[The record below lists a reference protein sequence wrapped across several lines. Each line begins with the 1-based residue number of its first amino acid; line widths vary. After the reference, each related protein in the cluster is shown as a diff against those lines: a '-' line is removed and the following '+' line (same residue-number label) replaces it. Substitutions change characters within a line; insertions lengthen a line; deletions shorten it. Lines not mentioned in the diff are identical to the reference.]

1 MTETTQYGLLLREA
15 GLIQFG
21 RFEGG
26 APLKFSLELL
36 PSYPRILQI
45 LADGIATVI
54 SEVKTIERIVC
65 TSDAS
70 AIGIAVSLKMGIPLV
85 YSRGQGQL
93 PVHDLVGA
101 YDVGHPTALITTVLG
116 RHHNQDLARFS
127 QRATTVGLN
136 IVTTVSII
144 SLNLTDDA
152 DIHTL
157 INLPEFVEYLGRSEE
172 ISREVVDYLS
182 EWLNVQGSR

>member
-1 MTETTQYGLLLREA
+1 MTKTTRYGHLLLEA

-26 APLKFSLELL
+26 APLKFALELL
-36 PSYPRILQI
+36 PSYPHILQS
-45 LADGIATVI
+45 LAGEIATVM

-70 AIGIAVSLKMGIPLV
+70 APGIAVSLHTGIPLV
-85 YSRGQGQL
+85 YSRCQGQS

-101 YDVGHPTALITTVLG
+101 YDVGHPTALITSVIG
-116 RHHNQDLARFS
+116 KHHNQDLERFR
-127 QRATTVGLN
+127 QRATNLGLNTITTVG
-136 IVTTVSII
+136 II
-144 SLNLTDDA
+144 SLNSTDEA

-157 INLPEFVEYLGRSEE
+157 INLPEFVEYLSRSRQ
-172 ISREVVDYLS
+172 ISHEFGDCLLDWLS
-182 EWLNVQGSR
+182 VQGSR